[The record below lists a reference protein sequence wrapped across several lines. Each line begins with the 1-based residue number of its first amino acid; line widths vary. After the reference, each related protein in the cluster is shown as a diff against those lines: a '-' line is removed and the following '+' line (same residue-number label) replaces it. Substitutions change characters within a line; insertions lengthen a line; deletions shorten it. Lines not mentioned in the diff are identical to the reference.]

1 MKQSPNFYNLTA
13 HLGISMVENKAAV
26 KINKLD
32 LYAAT
37 WITLKEMITRW
48 RGVASFRMMWMDYT
62 VSIKHLRTL
71 LAVYIPSMGTH
82 VYDCLGV
89 GKA

>member
-1 MKQSPNFYNLTA
+1 MA
-13 HLGISMVENKAAV
+13 ENKAAV

-37 WITLKEMITRW
+37 WITFKEMVTGW
-48 RGVASFRMMWMDYT
+48 RGVTSFRMMWMDYT
-62 VSIKHLRTL
+62 VSIKHPPTHYS
-71 LAVYIPSMGTH
+71 AAYIPSMGTH